1 MNFTELHQLDNPQQC
16 QKGTFTFSQG
26 QNCLI
31 IHACLQHAWP
41 FRSSKLICLTTQ
53 GSKGTL
59 ISANLGT
66 YLTRLPFCTRLPC
79 DQIDTS
85 FVSRVHRRYA
95 GSITAKL
102 HLDPWSQSSED
113 RSTYPHILCVEFLQ
127 GDTSKLQCGKS
138 WWFLDVFFQM
148 FIMFKTKKRNVE
160 IPLRNQ
166 HRSC

>member
-1 MNFTELHQLDNPQQC
+1 MHYDLHQLNNPQQC

-26 QNCLI
+26 QNCWI
-31 IHACLQHAWP
+31 INAYLQHAWL

-59 ISANLGT
+59 ISDNLGT

-85 FVSRVHRRYA
+85 FVPRVHRRYA

-127 GDTSKLQCGKS
+127 GGYLQIAMWKIMMILDSFSKCS
-138 WWFLDVFFQM
+138 
-148 FIMFKTKKRNVE
+148 
-160 IPLRNQ
+160 
-166 HRSC
+166 

>member
-1 MNFTELHQLDNPQQC
+1 MIN
-16 QKGTFTFSQG
+16 
-26 QNCLI
+26 
-31 IHACLQHAWP
+31 ACLQHAWA

-59 ISANLGT
+59 ISDNLGT

-85 FVSRVHRRYA
+85 FVPRVHRRYA

-127 GDTSKLQCGKS
+127 GGYLQIPMWKIMMIFRC
-138 WWFLDVFFQM
+138 FFQM
-148 FIMFKTKKRNVE
+148 FIMFKTKNEMLKFHSETNIGAAKTSSTSAWKQV
-160 IPLRNQ
+160 ICYLPYLPW
-166 HRSC
+166 